1 MTVVTKSI
9 TFKTRGNCDII
20 DITSEVASE
29 VKQAGVDSGTITLF
43 ISGSTAG
50 LTTIEYEPGLLRDF
64 KEMWDRV
71 VPQNMPYEHNRAW
84 GDGNG
89 HSHVRASTLGA
100 SLTVPFVNK
109 RLALGTWQQIVF
121 VDFDVRPRSREL
133 VLQLIGE

>member
-20 DITSEVASE
+20 DITPEVAGE
-29 VKQAGVDSGTITLF
+29 VKRAGVNSGTVTLF
-43 ISGSTAG
+43 IFGSTAG
-50 LTTIEYEPGLLRDF
+50 LTTIEYESGLLGDF

-71 VPQNMPYEHNRAW
+71 IPQNMPYEHNKAW

-89 HSHVRASTLGA
+89 HSHVRASTLGP
-100 SLTVPFVNK
+100 SLTIPFVNK
-109 RLALGTWQQIVF
+109 RLTLGTWQQIVF